1 MVPKCNTQRSEST
14 KLAPNCNSECS
25 ESTKSGPKCNSR
37 WAKSTKIALKCNS
50 HRAESTKLQQAAA
63 IFAQKDFVTAKD
75 VYRYTSLFV
84 LGEILIIVLV
94 GIPLAQLLF

>member
-1 MVPKCNTQRSEST
+1 MALDCNTR
-14 KLAPNCNSECS
+14 C
-25 ESTKSGPKCNSR
+25 
-37 WAKSTKIALKCNS
+37 
-50 HRAESTKLQQAAA
+50 AESTKLRQAAA

-94 GIPLAQLLF
+94 AIPLAQLLF

>member
-1 MVPKCNTQRSEST
+1 MIPIVSMMTYAAIGFAAVTPSVSPYT
-14 KLAPNCNSECS
+14 
-25 ESTKSGPKCNSR
+25 
-37 WAKSTKIALKCNS
+37 
-50 HRAESTKLQQAAA
+50 AA
-63 IFAQKDFVTAKD
+63 IFVHKDFVTAKD